1 MTEQPPRYPLFR
13 WMRNVFLSGLVTFLP
28 VMGTFACFVWLA
40 AFTESLLYRVLQAI
54 LPEDLAKLLQQEHI
68 PFQYRLYIGI
78 AGIAT
83 VLAIIFVLGLFTKLW
98 FVKSIVAYALRLLE
112 RIPLIKTIYGGIKD
126 VIGFFFAPKSK
137 DGKGQMVVLA
147 TLPGGTWK
155 QLGIVTRTEFDD
167 LTPGLRTEL
176 ERHADGTAHPEEE
189 FVAVYFP
196 FSYQLGGFSYFIERS
211 SLQPVPGMTGEEA
224 MRYCLMAWM
233 SSAKE
238 EPPHPHGAAARTSEE
253 APPK

>member
-1 MTEQPPRYPLFR
+1 
-13 WMRNVFLSGLVTFLP
+13 MRNVFLSGLVTFLP

-147 TLPGGTWK
+147 TLPGGTWQ
-155 QLGIVTRTEFDD
+155 QLGIVTRTEFGD
-167 LTPGLRTEL
+167 LPGLQREL
-176 ERHADGTAHPEEE
+176 EPAGAAPSPGEE

-196 FSYQLGGFSYFIERS
+196 FSYQIGGFSYFIKRS

-233 SSAKE
+233 SSSKE
-238 EPPHPHGAAARTSEE
+238 DAPAPPAAA
-253 APPK
+253 APPAEPAK